1 MLPEALSRAETVSAT
16 ITTWITDSGTALIA
30 DASVFFASDR
40 IAVRVVMRVGL
51 GCPCPGEDPLD
62 PARGRPGNASH
73 IPPPSVSP
81 TEPIR
86 RAPPSSPAASSTHLT
101 AVFRRAIVRA
111 RRRPQDTGPCPRIA
125 HNMRQDEASTRYPR
139 Q

>member
-16 ITTWITDSGTALIA
+16 ITTWVTDSGTALIA

-62 PARGRPGNASH
+62 PARGRPGN
-73 IPPPSVSP
+73 
-81 TEPIR
+81 
-86 RAPPSSPAASSTHLT
+86 
-101 AVFRRAIVRA
+101 VR
-111 RRRPQDTGPCPRIA
+111 CV
-125 HNMRQDEASTRYPR
+125 
-139 Q
+139 